1 MTEADVEAG
10 VRAALAAEGL
20 DFDALSSAASHHGAN
35 AHAAPK
41 AADGF
46 ELNGRKLLFDAS
58 ELLAVKLQDPPPP
71 KKINFTGTAAPNENY
86 TKPDLFGSTIA
97 TRLYNINATL
107 NQDAVMN
114 KAVRV
119 FSSIITPA
127 NMALFVRMAFHEA
140 GTFNPN
146 AAAGTSE
153 GGSNGSIR
161 FELDWVSNGGLQRF
175 GFPWIWAGY
184 HIMDKAYPGVLSW
197 ADCIAIAGAT
207 GTKLAGGPYVN
218 VGYGRPDV
226 AVADPFTGVGHI
238 TQITKDFTL
247 GPLLADWESYGFTAQ
262 ELCILSGAHTFGIS
276 ATSPPQGMMTRPFF
290 TNEYYKNVLAGI
302 GFFTSDK
309 TLATPGGAT
318 LECVQK
324 CAASQKYFFKEWEEY
339 FFQMTW
345 WGVSPTVEKKGLSKA

>member
-1 MTEADVEAG
+1 
-10 VRAALAAEGL
+10 
-20 DFDALSSAASHHGAN
+20 
-35 AHAAPK
+35 
-41 AADGF
+41 
-46 ELNGRKLLFDAS
+46 
-58 ELLAVKLQDPPPP
+58 
-71 KKINFTGTAAPNENY
+71 
-86 TKPDLFGSTIA
+86 
-97 TRLYNINATL
+97 
-107 NQDAVMN
+107 MN

-175 GFPWIWAGY
+175 AFPWIWAGY

-226 AVADPFTGVGHI
+226 AVADPFAGVGHI

-276 ATSPPQGMMTRPFF
+276 ATSSPQGMMTRPFF

-318 LECVQK
+318 QATSTLAVTTAQAL
-324 CAASQKYFFKEWEEY
+324 AA
-339 FFQMTW
+339 
-345 WGVSPTVEKKGLSKA
+345 